1 MKYLQNFEGFDLL
14 NIKNSIYSPFF
25 HKKRKIG
32 TSEVEVEDE
41 DGVEQIQVSWTG
53 YYTYKGDRLMLK
65 VGDVTNKGIIKKVI
79 NDMHVSYLIDN
90 GKVITN
96 PEELIVYK
104 GSKESIERFLDT
116 KKYNL

>member
-1 MKYLQNFEGFDLL
+1 MKYLQNFEGFDIL
-14 NIKNSIYSPFF
+14 NIKNSIYSHFF
-25 HKKRKIG
+25 HRKNKDVV
-32 TSEVEVEDE
+32 SEVEVED
-41 DGVEQIQVSWTG
+41 DVEQIQVSWTG

-79 NDMHVSYLIDN
+79 NDMHVSYLTDN
-90 GKVITN
+90 GKVITY

-104 GSKESIERFLDT
+104 GSKEAIEKFLDT